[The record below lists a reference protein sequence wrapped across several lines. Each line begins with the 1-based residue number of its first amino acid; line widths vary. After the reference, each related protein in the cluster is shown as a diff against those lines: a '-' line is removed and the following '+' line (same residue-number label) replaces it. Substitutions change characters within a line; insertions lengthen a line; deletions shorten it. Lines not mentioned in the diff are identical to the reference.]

1 MPSHFSRFSSPSGN
15 PELAT
20 VLIQHTIFFHLFTFL
35 SSSFSKL
42 FFQVNRFIITTK
54 PTDETSDQV
63 TSFFPF
69 SFILFFLIF
78 SARGWSCAFH
88 SAGLPPREREPTY
101 LTSFPTVML
110 AITFFTASFFR
121 SFLSLFNSAF
131 NSNISPANVTVLKAS
146 VCNLL
151 CYVGLESSCCVFFA
165 LVK

>member
-1 MPSHFSRFSSPSGN
+1 M
-15 PELAT
+15 
-20 VLIQHTIFFHLFTFL
+20 
-35 SSSFSKL
+35 K
-42 FFQVNRFIITTK
+42 
-54 PTDETSDQV
+54 QV
-63 TSFFPF
+63 TKLLLFFPF

-151 CYVGLESSCCVFFA
+151 CYVGLESSCCVFSLWSNNFLPCFHIHRRKTQNVLFYVPF
-165 LVK
+165 LVVEKYFFESAILLCVLFHCSVTVKLNKNK